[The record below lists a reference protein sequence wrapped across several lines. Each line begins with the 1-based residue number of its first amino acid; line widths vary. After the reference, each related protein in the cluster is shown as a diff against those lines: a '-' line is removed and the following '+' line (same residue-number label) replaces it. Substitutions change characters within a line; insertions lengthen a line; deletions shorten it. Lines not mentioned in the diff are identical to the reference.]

1 MVSPS
6 VSVIVIDTGFREKF
20 GLKSIRGGIK
30 PEKLLDALHSIYAD
44 YYIVLPDILYPYQ
57 DFAKRI
63 LNKYKDRD
71 LIILKGK
78 PKSIMARLLHSLAYN
93 PLSEF
98 TGDNL
103 GLAVIISRRLVVKAW
118 KARSLKEL
126 VEAASYITKLVYRE
140 PVSDYIYM
148 VYGRLPK
155 SLIITLLEPLRMI
168 KFALVG
174 LSGILI
180 NLAAITLSLS
190 LFHSSFQYV
199 YGVLIASI
207 IGFELSLTWN
217 FILHELWTFRDLK
230 LDHSIDEILKRWLK
244 YHLGSLGSLIT
255 QTGTITLLSG
265 YMGTPLY
272 QSVLV
277 GVFLGFI
284 VNYLVGRLYTWTE

>member
-1 MVSPS
+1 MSS
-6 VSVIVIDTGFREKF
+6 LNVSVIVIDTGFREKF
-20 GLKSIRGGIK
+20 GLKSIRESIK
-30 PEKLLDALHSIYAD
+30 PEKLLDTLRSIYAD

-57 DFAKRI
+57 DYVKRI
-63 LNKYKDRD
+63 LKRYKDRD

-118 KARSLKEL
+118 KAKSLEEL

-140 PVSDYIYM
+140 PVSDYVYM

-155 SLIITLLEPLRMI
+155 SLIITMLEPLRMI
-168 KFALVG
+168 KFAIVG

-180 NLAAITLSLS
+180 NLATITVSLS
-190 LFHSSFQYV
+190 LLHSSSYV
-199 YGVLIASI
+199 SSVFIASVT
-207 IGFELSLTWN
+207 GFETSLTWN

-230 LDHSIDEILKRWLK
+230 LDHSFNKTLKRWLK
-244 YHLGSLGSLIT
+244 YHLGSIGSFIT

-265 YMGTPLY
+265 YMETPLY
-272 QSVLV
+272 QSVLI